1 MGGHGA
7 LGVILEGG
15 ALVVVSY
22 ALEVASCLLETR
34 AEHESKKGYESPT
47 ISPEKG
53 NRSLDAL
60 AVDPQYHRAGQT
72 VRS

>member
-15 ALVVVSY
+15 ALVVVSH
-22 ALEVASCLLETR
+22 ALECLAETR
-34 AEHESKKGYESPT
+34 VEHESKKGCKSPT

-53 NRSLDAL
+53 NCSLDAL
-60 AVDPQYHRAGQT
+60 AVDHQYHRAGQT